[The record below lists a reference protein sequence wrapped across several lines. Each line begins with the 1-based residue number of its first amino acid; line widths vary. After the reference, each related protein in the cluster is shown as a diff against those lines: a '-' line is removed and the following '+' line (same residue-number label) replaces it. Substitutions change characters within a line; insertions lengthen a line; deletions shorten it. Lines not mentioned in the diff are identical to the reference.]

1 MPLDLVQSDIVAGT
15 IVEIGGAGGLLG
27 GGLLRRPQG
36 GAVLEEGR
44 DAGSPVAWYEL
55 R

>member
-27 GGLLRRPQG
+27 GGLLRHPG